1 VDLTAPELV
10 LRTGRNPEVFGE
22 RVDCVGQ
29 DIGGAH
35 RHHPRPRPGRTT
47 FYYSSTR
54 PGSILMP
61 GPIAEE
67 TDTFLK

>member
-22 RVDCVGQ
+22 RVDCGGQ

-35 RHHPRPRPGRTT
+35 
-47 FYYSSTR
+47 
-54 PGSILMP
+54 
-61 GPIAEE
+61 
-67 TDTFLK
+67 